1 MTDDDLSRH
10 LNAFFG
16 GDPAERFS
24 SRCYRLRFT
33 SIKWLALWLIVDQ
46 HFAERGDRNHCR
58 RVYLEDRQRLGHVE
72 AERMINA
79 GL

>member
-1 MTDDDLSRH
+1 MTDDDLSRR
-10 LNAFFG
+10 LNAFYG

-33 SIKWLALWLIVDQ
+33 AVKWFVLWIIVDR
-46 HFAERGDRNHCR
+46 HFARRGDRGHCR
-58 RVYLEDRQRLGHVE
+58 RVHHEDRQRLGCAE
-72 AERMINA
+72 AEDLINA